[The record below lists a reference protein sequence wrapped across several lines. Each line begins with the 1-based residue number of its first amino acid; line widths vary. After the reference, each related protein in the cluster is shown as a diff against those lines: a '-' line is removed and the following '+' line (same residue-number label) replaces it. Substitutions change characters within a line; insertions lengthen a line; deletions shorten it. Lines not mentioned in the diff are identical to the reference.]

1 MMVSPYRMGLTATPE
16 RDDGRHVYLRDV
28 VGPILV
34 RLSPSQLAGKYL
46 AEFKTQRIYVE
57 LTPEEREKY
66 QKLREKFTTYLKKK
80 KNQDGRSKRLSKV
93 YLHGSKDKE
102 AREALL
108 AWNESLRIAINSES
122 KLIKLREIL
131 RDYNDQKIIVFTRDV
146 DMAYRVSRSF

>member
-80 KNQDGRSKRLSKV
+80 KIRMAGPRDFQRFIFMAPRIRRLGRP
-93 YLHGSKDKE
+93 YWPGM
-102 AREALL
+102 
-108 AWNESLRIAINSES
+108 NP
-122 KLIKLREIL
+122 
-131 RDYNDQKIIVFTRDV
+131 
-146 DMAYRVSRSF
+146 